1 MRFEGGNE
9 TETAFVLFL
18 LPSTVV
24 GAFVGV
30 ILKCFGIIPR
40 CLAWSLLL
48 HASEQFCKHSIP
60 FFKPLSL
67 KQARGFPVSSE

>member
-1 MRFEGGNE
+1 MRFDGGNE

-30 ILKCFGIIPR
+30 ILKCF
-40 CLAWSLLL
+40 WN
-48 HASEQFCKHSIP
+48 HS
-60 FFKPLSL
+60 
-67 KQARGFPVSSE
+67 